1 MADFTGITII
11 LRMSGDE
18 IVYTM
23 TRVYNPKTRVHYV
36 KDSRSAESQIK
47 CLYIGSSELCGDVEE
62 IRVRSDVANDFL
74 LATGDDL
81 LFWAE
86 ILVDQIEK
94 ATSQLYI
101 ILDIGY
107 ELILQH
113 LPTAIVQFADLMAG
127 FCDMKG
133 YKLVLAT
140 MTIIPELQHLKEK
153 ILEVNKEFNEVNVTY
168 KLTPHYGVRSVMK
181 FHKGSGTYKIR
192 PSVWKEWRDNV
203 GYGRTLIKE
212 GIVTYV
218 RYQKGYFRGGFE
230 GTSREGDLNTRVK
243 SQNLQ
248 LQDPKST
255 DARVFLSYKERMRS
269 KVSDLTETVFDETPY
284 LQLLL
289 SHTPLPVNDEK
300 DAEEDK
306 KKERGLKRKRR
317 E

>member
-1 MADFTGITII
+1 
-11 LRMSGDE
+11 MSGDE
-18 IVYTM
+18 ILYTM

-62 IRVRSDVANDFL
+62 IRVRSEVANDFL

-86 ILVDQIEK
+86 ILVDQVEK
-94 ATSQLYI
+94 SSLKLHI
-101 ILDIGY
+101 ILDMGY

-113 LPTAIVQFADLMAG
+113 LPTAIVQFAELMAG

-133 YKLVLAT
+133 HKLALAT

-153 ILEVNKEFNEVNVTY
+153 ILEVNKGFNEVNARY
-168 KLTPHYGVRSVMK
+168 KLTPHFGVRSVMK

-212 GIVTYV
+212 GVVTYI

-248 LQDPKST
+248 LQNPKST

-284 LQLLL
+284 LQFLL
-289 SHTPLPVNDEK
+289 SHTPLPEDG
-300 DAEEDK
+300 EEDAKENK